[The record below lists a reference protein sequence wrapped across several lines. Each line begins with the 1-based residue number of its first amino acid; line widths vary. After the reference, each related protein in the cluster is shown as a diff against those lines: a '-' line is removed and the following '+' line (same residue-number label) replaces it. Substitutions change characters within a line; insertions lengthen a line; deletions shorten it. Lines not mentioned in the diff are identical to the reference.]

1 MAKIGTL
8 LEKLFK
14 KAGIDTTT
22 EELKPLFALDTEVAD
37 DTVGKVDKSLLTLD
51 AAKNN
56 SEVIKAIKATTLSGA
71 DSKLDE
77 LIAELG
83 LQPNEDFLT
92 NKNTYDKIAIVTKLA
107 SEAGKKAG
115 GTGNKQTADEFA
127 KKEAEYNKLI
137 KDLKDGLVTKETEFK
152 TTREN
157 DLTAFELKT
166 ILSSK
171 NYIFPAEMDTNLKLN
186 TALGAVQNELTK
198 NGLSIKRNE
207 TGQLIVVDKEGV
219 PAYNPKDNVAYEPN
233 TFIDGA
239 LAQNKLLKINDP
251 NQQQAA
257 GSNGTPIP
265 GNNQFKGNDAVVAEI
280 TAQMQELGMVAG
292 K

>member
-22 EELKPLFALDTEVAD
+22 EELKPIFALDTDIAD

-56 SEVIKAIKATTLSGA
+56 SDVIKAIKATTLSGA
-71 DSKLDE
+71 DAKLDE
-77 LIAELG
+77 LIIELG
-83 LQPNEDFLT
+83 LQPNEDFLA
-92 NKNTYDKIAIVTKLA
+92 NKNTYEKIGSVIKLA
-107 SEAGKKAG
+107 NEAGKKAAG
-115 GTGNKQTADEFA
+115 ANNKQSDVDFA
-127 KKEAEYNKLI
+127 KKEAEYNRQLKE
-137 KDLKDGLVTKETEFK
+137 LKDSAIAKETEFK
-152 TTREN
+152 NTREN
-157 DLTAFELKT
+157 DLTTFELKT
-166 ILSSK
+166 ILGSK
-171 NYIFPAEMDTNLKLN
+171 NYIFPAEMDTNLKLS

-198 NGLSIKRNE
+198 NGFNIKRNDAGLLQIFKSDG
-207 TGQLIVVDKEGV
+207 TI
-219 PAYNPKDNVAYEPN
+219 AYNEKDNVVYEPN

-251 NQQQAA
+251 NQQQSQQ
-257 GSNGTPIP
+257 GSNGNASFIP
-265 GNNQFKGNDAVVAEI
+265 NNAQAGNSAILADIEL
-280 TAQMQELGMVAG
+280 QMNAM